1 MRCHDYTCIIF
12 SVTAVLSAHGQ
23 TPAPL
28 DSAVAGRVA
37 FLETFADAYAS
48 LGWTHDSLALIQEDR
63 RVRGDQS
70 SWTFSPRTP
79 ADARS
84 LPRQC
89 TGMPPSRAEA
99 VLDTLATWWQHATVA
114 AKSDRFDAIRQ
125 CVLGT
130 IDTLARAGTT
140 DVRAAMHEL
149 VTRMATADDPSAYIT
164 RSEFAPQVAA
174 ALREARLR
182 GDARR
187 YDRAIAQEV
196 YARVAADEQALARL
210 ALGEMQLQAARDAV
224 RAAWGA
230 APSLDAA
237 LLRRVVD
244 ETVGDT
250 AAVVQDLLRILV
262 LAPTTSRDAA
272 SARQRLAGLRPAIR
286 GPMLDAALDSV
297 YDTEFRPLRSA
308 SEVKAGSMTAV
319 GTSAGAA
326 HTVLLEVSTAPDCG
340 PCGVVDRAIDG
351 VLARY
356 SPADVIVVA
365 EHYWGPFAAAG
376 DTLVFDS
383 RIHAPGT
390 FAARSEYY
398 DRIADRQ
405 PSIGGEC
412 SGFLQMDGRCLFGPS
427 YLRDI
432 YYSSAQV
439 AHDLLVDLL
448 DLWQPSALPLE
459 PTAHIRLSVA
469 STGNLIH
476 ARVAVDS
483 ARAGRGRRRP
493 THLAV
498 RVFLVEDSLRYVG
511 SNRVRVHRYVMRAF
525 SGSPAHDFGFPLP
538 AASGTVPNVTF
549 DLARIRHQLRVANE
563 RYRKWEN
570 AQIAGVGDAGGVSH
584 DAIAPYPETV
594 YTLNPAHLGVV
605 ALVQDDVTG
614 RVLQS
619 AYQPLYRPAYSEH

>member
-1 MRCHDYTCIIF
+1 MRRHEYACIAL

-23 TPAPL
+23 APAPR
-28 DSAVAGRVA
+28 DSTVANRAA

-48 LGWTHDSLALIQEDR
+48 LGWIHDSLVLIQEDR
-63 RVRGDQS
+63 RARGDQS
-70 SWTFSPRTP
+70 SWTFSPQTP

-99 VLDTLATWWQHATVA
+99 VLDTLATWWQYATA
-114 AKSDRFDAIRQ
+114 GAKSDRFDAIRQ
-125 CVLGT
+125 CVLGI

-140 DVRAAMHEL
+140 DLRLAMHGL
-149 VTRMATADDPSAYIT
+149 VTRMATADDPSAYLT
-164 RSEFAPQVAA
+164 RSEFAPHVAV

-182 GDARR
+182 RDAGR
-187 YDRAIAQEV
+187 YDRTIAQEV

-210 ALGEMQLQAARDAV
+210 ALGEMQLQAARDAA

-244 ETVGDT
+244 ETIGDT
-250 AAVVQDLLRILV
+250 AAVVQDLFRILV

-272 SARQRLAGLRPAIR
+272 SARQRLDGLRPAIR
-286 GPMLDAALDSV
+286 SPTLDAALDSV
-297 YDTEFRPLRSA
+297 YDTEFRPLRPA
-308 SEVKAGSMTAV
+308 SEVRAGSRTAV
-319 GTSAGAA
+319 GASAGAA

-356 SPADVIVVA
+356 NPADVIVVA

-376 DTLVFDS
+376 DTLVVDS
-383 RIHAPGT
+383 HIRAPGS
-390 FAARSEYY
+390 FAARNEYY
-398 DRIADRQ
+398 DRVTRRQ
-405 PSIGGEC
+405 PLPDGEC
-412 SGFLQMDGRCLFGPS
+412 SGFLRMDGRCLFGPS

-448 DLWQPSALPLE
+448 DLWQPSVLPLE
-459 PTAHIRLSVA
+459 PTAHMRLSVA
-469 STGNLIH
+469 SAGNLVH
-476 ARVAVDS
+476 VRVVVDS
-483 ARAGRGRRRP
+483 ARAGRGRRGP
-493 THLAV
+493 TRLAV

-525 SGSPAHDFGFPLP
+525 SGTSAHDFGFPPP
-538 AASGTVPNVTF
+538 ATGGTVPNVTF
-549 DLARIRHQLRVANE
+549 DLARVRQQLRVANE

-570 AQIAGVGDAGGVSH
+570 AQIAGVSGAGGGSH

-594 YTLNPAHLGVV
+594 YMLNPAHLGVV

-619 AYQPLYRPAYSEH
+619 VYQPLYRPVVQ